1 MATVRIPTQ
10 LRSLTEG
17 SAEVA
22 ASGATVAAVI
32 SNLESLFPGIG
43 ERLLDETGHPRRF
56 INIYVDE
63 EDVRFEDGMATAVR
77 DDSTVSIIP
86 SVAGGE
92 HAAGAPGRNVPGGEA
107 NRSIAP
113 ASRRLAGSRV

>member
-1 MATVRIPTQ
+1 LPTVRIPTQ

-43 ERLLDETGHPRRF
+43 ERLLDETGRPRRF

-92 HAAGAPGRNVPGGEA
+92 HATRAPGAAR
-107 NRSIAP
+107 
-113 ASRRLAGSRV
+113 AGR